1 MDGSSRNA
9 PAPDE
14 AVALVRSLGRLWTST
29 AASSSPWWYRKSV
42 GLLFAPYGTLTAVLL
57 DRLPLLIAVNAVLVA
72 AVLGLERLAARTAGV
87 HRPHAPRLPHPS
99 LGRAIAFAA
108 VVLVFLVLL
117 SPEFFTELR
126 WVVSACTFGL
136 SLLILVSD
144 RVVRPN
150 LPPPPAWAGA
160 GDGDAPAVVPPRRL
174 ALAAVL
180 AGAERVTVGAAAA
193 RIGVP
198 AQELRETVGDLAA
211 EGLVRRGPGSGRR
224 EWLALTDTGSGVFQD
239 RLAELRRIA
248 AG

>member
-1 MDGSSRNA
+1 
-9 PAPDE
+9 
-14 AVALVRSLGRLWTST
+14 
-29 AASSSPWWYRKSV
+29 
-42 GLLFAPYGTLTAVLL
+42 
-57 DRLPLLIAVNAVLVA
+57 
-72 AVLGLERLAARTAGV
+72 
-87 HRPHAPRLPHPS
+87 

-150 LPPPPAWAGA
+150 LPPPPDWADAQG
-160 GDGDAPAVVPPRRL
+160 GGDAPAVVPPRRL

-198 AQELRETVGDLAA
+198 VQELRETAGDLAA
-211 EGLVRRGPGSGRR
+211 EGLVRRGPGGGRR
-224 EWLALTDTGSGVFQD
+224 EWLALT
-239 RLAELRRIA
+239 
-248 AG
+248 

>member
-1 MDGSSRNA
+1 M
-9 PAPDE
+9 
-14 AVALVRSLGRLWTST
+14 
-29 AASSSPWWYRKSV
+29 
-42 GLLFAPYGTLTAVLL
+42 
-57 DRLPLLIAVNAVLVA
+57 
-72 AVLGLERLAARTAGV
+72 
-87 HRPHAPRLPHPS
+87 
-99 LGRAIAFAA
+99 
-108 VVLVFLVLL
+108 
-117 SPEFFTELR
+117 
-126 WVVSACTFGL
+126 SACTFGL